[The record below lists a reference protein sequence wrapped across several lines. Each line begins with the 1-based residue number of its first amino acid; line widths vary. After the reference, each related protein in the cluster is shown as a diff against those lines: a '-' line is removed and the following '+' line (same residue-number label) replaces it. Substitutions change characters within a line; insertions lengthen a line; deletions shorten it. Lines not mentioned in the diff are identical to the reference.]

1 MFTKKEY
8 KKVDKASDKI
18 VALKLTDGLKEKA
31 ATADGFIDLLVNVYI
46 PADIEIAEKS
56 GEKEEEDYSDEVAM
70 EIALAMK
77 EVFKIQGAKMGG
89 EKGANGLI
97 DEICEALL
105 YKAVKAQFKIDKA
118 VKDEF
123 KKHK

>member
-1 MFTKKEY
+1 MFTKKDY

-18 VALKLTDGLKEKA
+18 VALKLTGGLKEKA

-56 GEKEEEDYSDEVAM
+56 GEKEDYSDEVAM

-77 EVFKIQGAKMGG
+77 
-89 EKGANGLI
+89 
-97 DEICEALL
+97 D
-105 YKAVKAQFKIDKA
+105 QFKIDKA

-123 KKHK
+123 KCK